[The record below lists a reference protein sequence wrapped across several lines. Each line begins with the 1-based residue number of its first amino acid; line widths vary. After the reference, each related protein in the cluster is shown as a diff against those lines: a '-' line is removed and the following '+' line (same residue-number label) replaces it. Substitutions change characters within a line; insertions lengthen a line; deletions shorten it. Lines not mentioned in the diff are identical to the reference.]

1 MADKKLHLKIT
12 THERVVFDSDVDE
25 IYSKGTQGEFGV
37 LPGHIPFMTAL
48 DIGVTKVIIDGKP
61 QFFTT
66 MGGVFQVQG
75 NEALIL
81 TQTAERAE
89 EIDIERAKEA
99 KKRAEERLEGS
110 FEDVD
115 TQRADVSLAR
125 AMARLKASNKG

>member
-25 IYSKGTQGEFGV
+25 IYSRGVEGEFGV

-48 DIGVTKVIIDGKP
+48 DIGVTKVIVDGKP
-61 QFFTT
+61 EYFTT
-66 MGGVFQVQG
+66 MGGVFQIQG

-81 TQTAERAE
+81 TQTAEKAE

-99 KKRAEERLEGS
+99 MKRAEERLANS

-115 TQRADVSLAR
+115 TQRAEVSIAR